1 MMTVSGVRRSDEAVG
16 RPARRLTRAAA
27 AQLRRPAVVVAL
39 GFAGMV
45 LLVTALLMLPIAD
58 EGGRTTSFL
67 EALFTATSAV
77 CVTGLVVVDTP
88 THWSTFGEVVIAAGI
103 QVGGFGF
110 MTSASLLGV
119 LVARRLGLR
128 TRVLAAAETRSVG
141 LGDVRQVIR
150 GVALISLVIEGA
162 VALVLALRFWLG
174 YDMSAGRAVY
184 HGVFHAVSSFNN
196 AGFALYTDN
205 LIGFATDPFV
215 CLPIAAAVILG
226 GIGFPVIL
234 ELRRELRTPRLWSLH
249 TKTTLW
255 GTGLLLA
262 AGTGLVTAFEW
273 RNPGTLGPMGIADKL
288 LVGFFQGGVQP
299 RTAGFNSVDY
309 AQVNETSLLVTDG
322 LMFIG
327 GGSAGTAGGIK
338 ITTFFLLL
346 FAIIAEVRG
355 DPTVD
360 AFGRQIPAAVLR
372 QALSVAL
379 VGVALVGAATLGL
392 LGVSGLDLDRVLFE
406 AVSAFAT
413 VGLST
418 GITAQLPPAGQ
429 YILIGLMFVGRIGP
443 ITFASALALRQSR
456 KLFRRPEERAIVG

>member
-1 MMTVSGVRRSDEAVG
+1 MR
-16 RPARRLTRAAA
+16 RRLAATAAA
-27 AQLRRPAVVVAL
+27 HLRRPSVVVAL
-39 GFAGMV
+39 GFVGMI
-45 LLVTALLMLPIAD
+45 LLVTVLLMLPAAH
-58 EGGRTTSFL
+58 ESGRSTSFR

-77 CVTGLVVVDTP
+77 CVTGLVVLDTP
-88 THWSTFGEVVIAAGI
+88 TYWSTFGEVVIAAGI
-103 QVGGFGF
+103 QAGGFGF

-128 TRVLAAAETRSVG
+128 TRVLAAAETRSLG
-141 LGDVRQVIR
+141 LGDIRQVIR
-150 GVALISLVIEGA
+150 GVALITLTVEGA
-162 VALVLALRFWLG
+162 VAVLLALRFWLG
-174 YDMSAGRAVY
+174 YDMGPGRAAY
-184 HGVFHAVSSFNN
+184 HGAFHAVSSFNN
-196 AGFALYTDN
+196 AGFALYSDN
-205 LIGFATDPFV
+205 LVPYATDPFV

-234 ELRRELRTPRLWSLH
+234 QLRRELRRPRAWSLH
-249 TKTTLW
+249 TKTTLL
-255 GTGLLLA
+255 GTALLLVG
-262 AGTGLVTAFEW
+262 GTGLVTAFEW

-309 AQVNETSLLVTDG
+309 AQVHETSLLVTDA

-338 ITTFFLLL
+338 VTTFMLLL

-360 AFGRQIPAAVLR
+360 AFGRQVPAAVLR

-379 VGVALVGAATLGL
+379 LGVALVGGATLAL
-392 LGVSGLDLDRVLFE
+392 IAVSGLDLDRVLFE

-418 GITAQLPPAGQ
+418 GITARLPPAGQ